1 VAESRV
7 RVPSFYALDLLR
19 GATGAIPDHE
29 TLSAAAA
36 AAGDPALAWP
46 APRDPELAIDD
57 QEHDLSV
64 LRRLLDAADPASV
77 RGHAQYLLRL
87 NQALRRSVTERW
99 GRGQPRWSPLDGLTR
114 VAAGTREALDE
125 QRLGKR
131 PYSLSALQTFAACP
145 YQFLLSAI
153 YRLEPAEQP
162 QPLQRLDPLT
172 RGSIVHRMQA
182 EIFRALER
190 RGALPVTVERI
201 EEAVLVLEDVVAR
214 VAEEY
219 RERLA
224 PAIDRVWR
232 EEMAVIAR
240 DLRGWLR
247 RIAEE
252 GGTWVPRYFE
262 LAFGLSMSEERDAR
276 SAPDPVRV
284 DGRFILRG
292 AVDLVEQHRETG
304 ALRVTDHKTGKD
316 RTKDNLTIG
325 GGATLQPVLYAM
337 AIEQVTGQPVTE
349 SRLFFCTSAGGY
361 KVRPV
366 ALTPQSRRMGV
377 EALEVI
383 DRAIELGFLAAA
395 PSEGACA
402 WCDFRAVCGPNEERR
417 IARKPIDRLRDLLE
431 LRSRP

>member
-1 VAESRV
+1 M
-7 RVPSFYALDLLR
+7 
-19 GATGAIPDHE
+19 
-29 TLSAAAA
+29 
-36 AAGDPALAWP
+36 
-46 APRDPELAIDD
+46 
-57 QEHDLSV
+57 
-64 LRRLLDAADPASV
+64 
-77 RGHAQYLLRL
+77 
-87 NQALRRSVTERW
+87 
-99 GRGQPRWSPLDGLTR
+99 
-114 VAAGTREALDE
+114 
-125 QRLGKR
+125 
-131 PYSLSALQTFAACP
+131 
-145 YQFLLSAI
+145 
-153 YRLEPAEQP
+153 YRLEPAEHP

-190 RGALPVTVERI
+190 RGALPVTGEGI
-201 EEAVLVLEDVVAR
+201 EDAVVVLEEVVAR

-247 RIAEE
+247 RTSAED
-252 GGTWVPRYFE
+252 GAWVPRYFE
-262 LAFGLSMSEERDAR
+262 LAFGLPPSDERDPR
-276 SAPDPVRV
+276 STPEPVHV
-284 DGRFILRG
+284 DGRFLLRG
-292 AVDLVEQHRETG
+292 AVDLVEEHRETG

-316 RTKDNLTIG
+316 RTKDTLTIG
-325 GGATLQPVLYAM
+325 GGGTLQPVLYAI
-337 AIEQVTGQPVTE
+337 AIEAVTGKPVAE

-366 ALTPQSRRMGV
+366 ALTPQSRRMGI

-402 WCDFRAVCGPNEERR
+402 WCDFRPVCGPNEERR
-417 IARKPIDRLRDLLE
+417 VARKPIDRLRDLLE